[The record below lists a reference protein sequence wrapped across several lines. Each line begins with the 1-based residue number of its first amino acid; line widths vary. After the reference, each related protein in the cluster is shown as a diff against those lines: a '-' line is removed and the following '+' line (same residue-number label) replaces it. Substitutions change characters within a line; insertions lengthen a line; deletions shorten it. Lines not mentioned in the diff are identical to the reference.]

1 MINNFMVHTSSQEE
15 VDDIL
20 STEKINRIIIDE
32 GVSIR
37 KDFTF
42 KRINYGEIRNKKVI
56 ILPDKDDDEEFP
68 IISVFYRYL

>member
-56 ILPDKDDDEEFP
+56 ILADKDDHEEFP